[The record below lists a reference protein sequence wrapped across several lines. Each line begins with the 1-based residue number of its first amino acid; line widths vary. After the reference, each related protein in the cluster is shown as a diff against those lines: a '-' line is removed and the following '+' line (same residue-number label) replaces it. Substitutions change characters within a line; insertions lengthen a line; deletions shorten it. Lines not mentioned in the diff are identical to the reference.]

1 MPMFKNPDPDKK
13 PRLLGEFGDLS
24 HTKVSSSEFK
34 YKKDTEVF
42 GQKEPADYIYQ
53 MIEGAVRTH
62 KLLSDGRRQIG
73 AFHLPGDIFGLE
85 NGNFHRFTAEAIVDT
100 TVRLVKRQS
109 LEREAKN
116 DPAMVRNLLKMT
128 TDNLQHVENHL
139 LLLGR
144 QSAKERV
151 AAFLLEMNGRMK
163 LTGAIMA
170 LPMTRR
176 DISDYLGLT
185 IETVS
190 RVLHAYQR
198 KGYLKVGGSLQ
209 REIIV
214 LNPVGLAEADRINL
228 PYEFS
233 AARSRITMAE
243 INKLSVGNVHD
254 KPRRNDAPKN
264 SKIKA

>member
-1 MPMFKNPDPDKK
+1 MFRNLNTDPAKK
-13 PRLLGEFGDLS
+13 PRLLGELGDLS
-24 HTKVSSSEFK
+24 HAKVSSSEFK
-34 YKKDTEVF
+34 YKKDSEIF

-53 MIEGAVRTH
+53 VIEGAVRTH

-85 NGNFHRFTAEAIVDT
+85 NGDLHRFTAEAIVET

-144 QSAKERV
+144 QSATEKV

-163 LTGAIMA
+163 STRAT

-176 DISDYLGLT
+176 DIGDYLGLT

-190 RVLHAYQR
+190 RVLMAYQR
-198 KGYLKVGGSLQ
+198 KGYLKVGGPLQ

-214 LNPVGLAEADRINL
+214 LDPAGLAEADRENML
-228 PYEFS
+228 WSYQHRG
-233 AARSRITMAE
+233 A
-243 INKLSVGNVHD
+243 
-254 KPRRNDAPKN
+254 
-264 SKIKA
+264 